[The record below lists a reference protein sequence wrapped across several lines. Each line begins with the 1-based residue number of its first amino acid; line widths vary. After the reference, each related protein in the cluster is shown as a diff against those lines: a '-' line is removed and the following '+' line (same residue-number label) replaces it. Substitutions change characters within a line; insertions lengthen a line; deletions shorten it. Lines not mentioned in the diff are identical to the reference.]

1 MCFPRQLTKKY
12 QRKTAIFQSDALC
25 PSKINNLNLI
35 IGVFTK
41 IIYDWRD
48 IASHSSPR
56 RYSSVSVH
64 VSVFLS
70 GTIDYL
76 SGNTSTVC
84 YLLCISS
91 LILFNW
97 LRSQAQSMLVSNKQ
111 RAKFFLSEE
120 HLGCLVWVFCLV
132 LLLFFHV
139 CCFIFVGFVGYFST
153 ENKTVSR
160 E

>member
-48 IASHSSPR
+48 IVSHSSPR

-111 RAKFFLSEE
+111 RAKFFLSDRTPGV
-120 HLGCLVWVFCLV
+120 LGLGFLFGFVVVFSCVLFYFCWVRWVF
-132 LLLFFHV
+132 F
-139 CCFIFVGFVGYFST
+139 
-153 ENKTVSR
+153 NRK
-160 E
+160 